1 MRVQIE
7 RKSVNGSEFIRMIGF
22 DTYEQSFKTS
32 ANELS
37 FVEVSSAKL
46 SGEYNVQLFNQKN
59 RMIEAKRI
67 RKNSD
72 IGLMIESRLFD

>member
-1 MRVQIE
+1 MKVQIE
-7 RKSVNGSEFIRMIGF
+7 RKSVNGSEFIKMIGF
-22 DTYEQSFKTS
+22 DTYEQSFKTN

>member
-1 MRVQIE
+1 
-7 RKSVNGSEFIRMIGF
+7 MIGF
-22 DTYEQSFKTS
+22 DTYEQSFKTN

>member
-1 MRVQIE
+1 MKVQIE

-22 DTYEQSFKTS
+22 DTYEQSFKTN

>member
-1 MRVQIE
+1 MQIE

-22 DTYEQSFKTS
+22 DTYEQSFKTN